1 MTPGWP
7 DVPSLESGDTT
18 RAFKEQLMPSGFSVM
33 DPPDIRI
40 LMNPELILEDRKG
53 ALCHLISSSYMPDRQ
68 AWSYE
73 TRDLAGRV
81 TKISSLIGHQILGE
95 ATPARDETDVT
106 ASEKM
111 NVILQ
116 GGPAGLPHHER
127 LRYVSQA
134 THDVKVPYGNGY
146 EHFAPTHTYQKVNEH
161 HVAVFRWTGT
171 TKIAE

>member
-1 MTPGWP
+1 
-7 DVPSLESGDTT
+7 
-18 RAFKEQLMPSGFSVM
+18 
-33 DPPDIRI
+33 
-40 LMNPELILEDRKG
+40 MNPELILEDRKG
-53 ALCHLISSSYMPDRQ
+53 ALCHLISSSYMPERQ

-81 TKISSLIGHQILGE
+81 TRISSLIGHQILGE

-106 ASEKM
+106 ASEEM

-134 THDVKVPYGNGY
+134 IHDVKVPHGNGY
-146 EHFAPTHTYQKVNEH
+146 EHFAPTHTYQKLNGY

>member
-1 MTPGWP
+1 
-7 DVPSLESGDTT
+7 
-18 RAFKEQLMPSGFSVM
+18 MPSDFSAM

-73 TRDLAGRV
+73 TRDLAGHV
-81 TKISSLIGHQILGE
+81 TRISSLIGHQILGE

-106 ASEKM
+106 ASEEM

-146 EHFAPTHTYQKVNEH
+146 EHFAPTQTYQKENGY